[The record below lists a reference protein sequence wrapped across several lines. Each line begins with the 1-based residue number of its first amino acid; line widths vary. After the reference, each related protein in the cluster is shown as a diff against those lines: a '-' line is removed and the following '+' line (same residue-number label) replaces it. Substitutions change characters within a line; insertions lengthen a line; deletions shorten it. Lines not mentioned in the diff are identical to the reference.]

1 MRVGQPL
8 EEPERLRL
16 SKADLKGWSK
26 QRKSDS
32 PAATTPS
39 RSFSCMPRT
48 LKQWVNTSMCDA
60 IQQAVGSG
68 KFGINQSARMYSVPP
83 TTLKDRISGLVKHRS
98 RPGPHPISHKLKK
111 MNLLN
116 F

>member
-1 MRVGQPL
+1 
-8 EEPERLRL
+8 
-16 SKADLKGWSK
+16 
-26 QRKSDS
+26 
-32 PAATTPS
+32 
-39 RSFSCMPRT
+39 
-48 LKQWVNTSMCDA
+48 MCDA
-60 IQQAVGSG
+60 IEAVRSG

-83 TTLKDRISGLVKHRS
+83 TTLKDRISGLVKHGS